1 MKTSKSRRSAIK
13 SMSFGAAAVLLNKS
27 LAAAGKVAANDTI
40 SIGLIGCGGRLKG
53 ALWKGIQT
61 LPQLRVDAVCDVY
74 QQNLDSVHAQVGGRS
89 RDVLKTKDYR
99 EILDR
104 KDIDAV
110 VIATPNHLHAP
121 LTIDAVRAGKHVY
134 VEKPLTHKLSEGPG
148 VLKAVKG
155 SGLAVQVGAQQR
167 TMPHVVILRDKLKS
181 GELDVG
187 PVHRIDMQWNRNR
200 SPEYGRWNYGGI
212 KEADVDWKRYLGPAP
227 DQPFDPHRMKQWRWI
242 WDFGNGSLGDLMVHW
257 LDCTNYLFDLG
268 MPKRIASLGG
278 NYITKGNWESPDTQK
293 TIFEYPEREL
303 IIDFQC
309 TFTNDFEHGSMRIL
323 GERGT
328 IYLDRGK
335 WEYSPQTGDGSNKV
349 ANKLDVGKSRPG
361 LGSYPGYN
369 AEHYHIKDW
378 IEAAASGRDPVDDV
392 SAGVLSSDVCH
403 HGNIALLE
411 RRLVEI

>member
-1 MKTSKSRRSAIK
+1 MNQDLSRRDAVKTMTFGTAAMLLGQAPLMAAKPSANEI
-13 SMSFGAAAVLLNKS
+13 VS
-27 LAAAGKVAANDTI
+27 L
-40 SIGLIGCGGRLKG
+40 GLIGCGGRMKG
-53 ALWKGIQT
+53 ALMKGIET
-61 LPQLRVDAVCDVY
+61 LPGLRVDAVCDVFKP
-74 QQNLDSVHAQVGGRS
+74 NLDSIHAQVGGRS
-89 RDVLKTKDYR
+89 RDVLKTVDYR

-110 VIATPNHLHAP
+110 VIATPNHWHAP
-121 LTIDAVRAGKHVY
+121 MTIDAVNAGKHVY
-134 VEKPLTHKLSEGPG
+134 VEKPLTHKLMEGPK
-148 VLKAVKG
+148 VTKAVKA

-167 TMPHVVILRDKLKS
+167 TMPHVVILRDKLMS

-212 KEADVDWKRYLGPAP
+212 KPETVDWKRYLGPAK
-227 DQPFDPHRMKQWRWI
+227 DQPFSAHRMKQWRWI

-278 NYITKGNWESPDTQK
+278 NYITKGNWECPDTQK
-293 TIFEYPEREL
+293 AIFEYPDRDL

-328 IYLDRGK
+328 VYLDRGK
-335 WEYSPQTGDGSNKV
+335 WEYAPQTKEGSNS
-349 ANKLDVGKSRPG
+349 ATEHMDIGKSRPG
-361 LGSYPGYN
+361 LGGYPGYN
-369 AEHYHIKDW
+369 AEHYHFKDW
-378 IEAAASGRDPVDDV
+378 IEAAKAGRDPVDDV
-392 SAGVLSSDVCH
+392 DAGVLSSDVCH
-403 HGNIALLE
+403 HGNVALLE
-411 RRLVEI
+411 RRMVEI